1 MIDQYA
7 QIRENFWSPLFRRQC
22 LLNLVNHSPWYSG
35 FDALLC
41 TLPYELS
48 IENDYFRRDVR
59 KKIEA
64 LTEENKQM
72 SETTTAIEPMVF
84 QLVKNYVGHKLKSK
98 HDLEFKS
105 EWKGLKQE
113 ELNKLPE
120 YAKYAEKKAKVAKS
134 AFLDIRSRTE
144 QMDFINY
151 FVSSLCSVPQH
162 MKSEDFVTLTQML
175 YKEPDRI
182 RTLTLLA
189 LSANG

>member
-1 MIDQYA
+1 MIDEYT
-7 QIRENFWSPLFRRQC
+7 QIRQNFWSPLFRRQC
-22 LLNLVNHSPWYSG
+22 LLNLVNHSPWYNG
-35 FDALLC
+35 FDSLLC

-64 LTEENKQM
+64 LIEEQKQM
-72 SETTTAIEPMVF
+72 SQTVTEIESMVF
-84 QLVKNYVGHKLKSK
+84 QLVKNYVGRKLKSK
-98 HDLEFKS
+98 YDLEFKS
-105 EWKGLKQE
+105 GWKGLTQE
-113 ELNKLPE
+113 ELNKKEGYLN
-120 YAKYAEKKAKVAKS
+120 YAEMKSKVAKS

-162 MKSEDFVTLTQML
+162 MKGDDFVVLTKEL
-175 YKEPDRI
+175 YGDPDKV

>member
-64 LTEENKQM
+64 LTEEKEQV
-72 SETTTAIEPMVF
+72 SEAATTIELMVF
-84 QLVKNYVGHKLKSK
+84 QLVRNYVMEKLERKYQLKWSK
-98 HDLEFKS
+98 V
-105 EWKGLKQE
+105 KGKPDE
-113 ELNKLPE
+113 EKDFQ
-120 YAKYAEKKAKVAKS
+120 EKKEKIAKS

-144 QMDFINY
+144 KTDFINY

-162 MKSEDFVTLTQML
+162 MKGDDFVMLTQEL
-175 YKEPDRI
+175 YGDPDKI